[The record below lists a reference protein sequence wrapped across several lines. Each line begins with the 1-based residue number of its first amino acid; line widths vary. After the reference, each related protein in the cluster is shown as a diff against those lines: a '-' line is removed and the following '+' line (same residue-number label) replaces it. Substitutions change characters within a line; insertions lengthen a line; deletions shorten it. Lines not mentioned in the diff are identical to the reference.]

1 MSRWLLTI
9 SALADMREI
18 YSYGE
23 EAWGGRQA
31 RWYAEYLY
39 ERFDGL
45 ARFPGMGRHRP
56 ELRDQLR
63 SIPYGSHVVF
73 YMQWTDRV
81 VIARV
86 LHGAMDF
93 DELFEDYDPLADLPA

>member
-1 MSRWLLTI
+1 MQ
-9 SALADMREI
+9 DI

-23 EAWGGRQA
+23 QTWGARQA
-31 RWYAEYLY
+31 RQYAEYLY
-39 ERFDGL
+39 ERFAGL
-45 ARFPGMGRHRP
+45 ARFPNIGRHRP

-63 SIPYGSHVVF
+63 SVPYGSHVVF
-73 YMQWTDRV
+73 YVHWADRV

-93 DELFEDYDPLADLPA
+93 DEIFEDYDPVADLPA